1 MKNFDTWSIPAH
13 RQIDFETPSQVLGI
27 EGVLISSSTIY
38 TLAFRTRQLSYRVPK
53 YISPDPHPALS
64 VGDSVSIS
72 FPPQR
77 MVSGRIDGYALS
89 GASFLRMASATFGFI
104 AERTAAP
111 PQSDE
116 MTIRPSGRI
125 RPSSDA
131 LITDLRRF
139 RTPMGS
145 FSGFTALTQVVYH
158 GPCFFR
164 IFSLFARQ
172 CNRRPKPFLAR
183 RGYLLSFPHGHY
195 AKCPVAFLPWGGR
208 CGFAG
213 CCKGAL
219 LFSPLD
225 GRFPPVPPIG
235 RSAGSI
241 RFRIHSSIVD
251 RGWPGE

>member
-64 VGDSVSIS
+64 VGDSVSIA

-164 IFSLFARQ
+164 IFSLRKAVQ
-172 CNRRPKPFLAR
+172 SA
-183 RGYLLSFPHGHY
+183 
-195 AKCPVAFLPWGGR
+195 AEAF
-208 CGFAG
+208 F
-213 CCKGAL
+213 GA
-219 LFSPLD
+219 SRIPAQ
-225 GRFPPVPPIG
+225 FPPWTLCEMPG
-235 RSAGSI
+235 RLLTMGRAVWI
-241 RFRIHSSIVD
+241 CRML
-251 RGWPGE
+251 